1 MTDDLKAIVSLST
14 SYASSQYMDAFF
26 DVSAADSIAS
36 GLAPFSASAGF
47 KDVGITGVIRYAFTD
62 NWSASFIGNY
72 TRLVDD
78 AADSSIAGRRV
89 RPTNFSPDSQSTTRR
104 SESKFRRTFYSL
116 HRRPL
121 RLVGHKLPDH
131 PSARTVTLQYQAGA

>member
-14 SYASSQYMDAFF
+14 SYASGQYMDAFF
-26 DVSAADSIAS
+26 DVSAADAVAS

-72 TRLVDD
+72 TRLVGD
-78 AADSSIAGRRV
+78 AADSSIV
-89 RPTNFSPDSQSTTRR
+89 RTGGFAQPIF
-104 SESKFRRTFYSL
+104 
-116 HRRPL
+116 L
-121 RLVGHKLPDH
+121 RILN
-131 PSARTVTLQYQAGA
+131 